1 MPPIEKAA
9 GLCYTATNRP
19 HPAAGR
25 HTMKKV
31 DFVQIK
37 AELCGYG
44 LGQGTRYCFD
54 GVEELIR
61 QRLESGWEY
70 NGYVPLTTRGTGTI
84 ETISLIFRKELED

>member
-1 MPPIEKAA
+1 
-9 GLCYTATNRP
+9 
-19 HPAAGR
+19 
-25 HTMKKV
+25 MKKV

-61 QRLESGWEY
+61 QRL
-70 NGYVPLTTRGTGTI
+70 
-84 ETISLIFRKELED
+84 